1 MRIQR
6 IGAACLCLAVLAGA
20 CKKKEEAPAGTVPA
34 PGPVTTTAP
43 ATPAAV
49 AVTAVNLGRGV
60 TPGKTVTSETTQFG
74 RNDTIYASV
83 ATTGAGNGTLTAR
96 WTYQDG
102 QVVDES
108 TQSISPTGPAATEFH
123 ISKPSGWPAGKYT
136 VAVMLNGVPGQ
147 QKEFTVQ

>member
-6 IGAACLCLAVLAGA
+6 ISAACLCLAVLAGG
-20 CKKKEEAPAGTVPA
+20 CKKKNDAPVDTVPA
-34 PGPVTTTAP
+34 PPPVTTAP
-43 ATPAAV
+43 AAPV
-49 AVTAVNLGRGV
+49 AVTAVNLGRSL

-83 ATTGAGNGTLTAR
+83 ATSGTGNGTLTAK

-108 TQSISPTGPAATEFH
+108 TQSISATGPATTEFH
-123 ISKPSGWPAGKYT
+123 VSKPSGWPAGKYT
-136 VAVMLNGVPGQ
+136 VAVMVNGAPGQ